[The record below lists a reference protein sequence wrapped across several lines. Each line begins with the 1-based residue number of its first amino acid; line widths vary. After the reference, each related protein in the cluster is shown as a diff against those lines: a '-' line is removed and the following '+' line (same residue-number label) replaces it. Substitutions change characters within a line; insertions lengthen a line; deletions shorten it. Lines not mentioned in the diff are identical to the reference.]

1 MFEAAER
8 LLKRRIEQILGIS
21 VIIGLPDPDWI
32 KKNNYPC
39 GAVMLSSVKIAD
51 CIEDGSPDSSQD
63 HGDHVIENY
72 CLSEAEMIFAFHL
85 LEKSKVKLDQLTLKL
100 IYELSKSSVINS
112 DLLGQTQPDEDTAP
126 QTTTPNSQYALGP
139 LQFRDEQPDPESERV
154 FERIF
159 AIPLTGNIYETIK
172 APKGT
177 IQYIPAVSTSEDVL
191 KQINQEET

>member
-8 LLKRRIEQILGIS
+8 LLKRRIEQILGIP
-21 VIIGLPDPDWI
+21 VIIGIPDPAWI

-39 GAVMLSSVKIAD
+39 GAVMLNSVKITD
-51 CIEDGSPDSSQD
+51 CIEDGSPDSSSD

-85 LEKSKVKLDQLTLKL
+85 MHKDKAGLDQLTLKL
-100 IYELSKSSVINS
+100 IYELSRSSIIDS
-112 DLLGQTQPDEDTAP
+112 SLLGTGPEQENSNP
-126 QTTTPNSQYALGP
+126 QYSLGP
-139 LQFRDEQPDPESERV
+139 LQFRDEQPEPEAERI

-177 IQYIPAVSTSEDVL
+177 IQYIPDISTSEDVL
-191 KQINQEET
+191 KT